1 MAAAKRISALRGMRD
16 VRSAEYAQNRQLL
29 SQLERQL
36 RLHGYRAIDPPLLE
50 NTELYLR
57 KSGEDIA
64 ARLYE
69 FDFKSRRLSLR
80 PEVTASALRAYVE
93 QLQDEPLPLR
103 LRYSGPVFRYEKPQL
118 HRYRQFTLCGA
129 ELLGGPADYAD
140 AELLRLAC
148 SGLERVGIRDYK
160 LVIGTSALLQSFLTS
175 LGLRRQLHNFLLRN
189 MENLRKRGLDYV
201 SDSLRA
207 IFPDFAPA
215 PDAPAR
221 AASPDSQQLIKVL
234 RAMSDDEARGA
245 ISGFLHSLNI
255 DIDANRAEGQV
266 IDRLLHKIRE
276 DEQAPK
282 LHRALDFM
290 ARLSEIV
297 GAADEALAAASALC
311 KDYAVDAGALDTL
324 AACLRQLA
332 DGGALAG
339 DIQLDFGLSRGLH
352 YYTGIVFEIHGKTPA
367 GESIQLCGG
376 GRYDNLVSILGGE
389 STAAAGFAWGIERIA
404 GALGTDAGASCEA
417 TVCVIPVADDDYAA
431 CQRLARD
438 LRAQDIVAEVS
449 LGARSL
455 RRSLKAADRRG
466 AALVI
471 IIGEAERAQG
481 SVIIRDM
488 RGQDERQVDL
498 SAVPAAAAEMLKQRE
513 SSNVG

>member
-1 MAAAKRISALRGMRD
+1 MAAANRISALRGMRD
-16 VRSAEYAQNRQLL
+16 VHSAEYAQNRRLIND
-29 SQLERQL
+29 LEQQL

-57 KSGEDIA
+57 KAGEDIA

-69 FDFKSRRLSLR
+69 FDFKSRRLALR
-80 PEVTASALRAYVE
+80 PEVTASVLRAYVE

-118 HRYRQFTLCGA
+118 RRYRQFTLCGA
-129 ELLGGPADYAD
+129 ELLGGPADCAD
-140 AELLRLAC
+140 AELLQLAC
-148 SGLERVGIRDYK
+148 SGLERIGIREYK
-160 LVIGTSALLQSFLTS
+160 LVIGTTALLEGFLSS

-189 MENLRKRGLDYV
+189 MENLRKRGTDYV
-201 SDSLRA
+201 AESLRA
-207 IFPDFAPA
+207 IYPDFAFA
-215 PDAPAR
+215 ADAR
-221 AASPDSQQLIKVL
+221 ATPASQDSQQLIKVL
-234 RAMSDDEARGA
+234 REMSDEEARGA

-282 LHRALDFM
+282 LRRALDFM

-297 GAADEALAAASALC
+297 GAPDDALAAADALC
-311 KDYAVDAGALDTL
+311 QDYSVDAQSL
-324 AACLRQLA
+324 AQLSASLRRLA
-332 DGGALAG
+332 DCGVIAG
-339 DIQLDFGLSRGLH
+339 DIQIDFGLSRGLH
-352 YYTGIVFEIHGKTPA
+352 YYTGMIFEIHGGGA
-367 GESIQLCGG
+367 GEAIQLCGG

-389 STAAAGFAWGIERIA
+389 ATPAAGFAWGIERIA
-404 GALGTDAGASCEA
+404 GALGADAQTRCDD
-417 TVCVIPVADDDYAA
+417 TVCLIPVADDDYAA
-431 CQRLARD
+431 CQRLA
-438 LRAQDIVAEVS
+438 QDMRGHGIIAEVS

-481 SVIIRDM
+481 SVTIRDM
-488 RGQDERQVDL
+488 RQDSERQVDL
-498 SAVPAAAAEMLKQRE
+498 AAVPAAAADMLQGRE
-513 SSNVG
+513 PRNGC